1 MEYAEICYEYKH
13 QTEDAV
19 LIFDGDR
26 DCWIPKSCIEN
37 GDIMEFE
44 LNNIIGVAEWFA
56 INEGLI

>member
-1 MEYAEICYEYKH
+1 MEYADIHYEYKH

-26 DCWIPKSCIEN
+26 NCWIPKSCIEN

-44 LNNIIGVAEWFA
+44 LNTIISVEEWFA
-56 INEGLI
+56 KKEGLI